1 MKFKSGLINKLA
13 AQHKQLGVN
22 ASIKIADAI
31 DASIE
36 RLGLSADI
44 SPINKLAAAIE
55 LGDFIIHKHIDE
67 SVLVVDGSTTI
78 DTFVMNFF
86 KSLSDDVVGTS
97 DSIYKF
103 DTTKGFNHTTAISSH
118 VATALSKPLQDEAA
132 LSDTFTL
139 LTDKS
144 FLDGSSVSDSDV
156 LAVGKYLAN
165 AASLVEELRYALSRG
180 ISDGSAATDKT
191 ALITEKHLDDITV
204 FADDAVLLSQS
215 YVNAFYF
222 ADDYTGTSRTG

>member
-1 MKFKSGLINKLA
+1 MKFKSG
-13 AQHKQLGVN
+13 HKQLGVN
-22 ASIKIADAI
+22 ASIMI

-55 LGDFIIHKHIDE
+55 LGDFIIHKQIDE

-86 KSLSDDVVGTS
+86 KSLSDTVAPTDSVALSVEKPLAEDALDLGDYVTLFTNKAPDDVVGTS
-97 DSIYKF
+97 DSIDKF
-103 DTTKGFNHTTAISSH
+103 DTTKGLNHTTAIRSH
-118 VATALSKPLQDEAA
+118 VATALSKSLQDSAA
-132 LSDTFTL
+132 LTHTLTL

-144 FLDGSSVSDSDV
+144 FLDGS
-156 LAVGKYLAN
+156 
-165 AASLVEELRYALSRG
+165 
-180 ISDGSAATDKT
+180 AATDKT
-191 ALITEKHLDDITV
+191 VLITEKHLDDITV
-204 FADDAVLLSQS
+204 FTDDAVLLSQG
-215 YVNAFYF
+215 YVNDAFYF